1 MARKP
6 RFPVA
11 GLPMHVIQR
20 GNNRQVC
27 FNDSSDRRRY
37 LADLGESLRRYEV
50 ALHAWVLM
58 SNHVHL
64 LVTPRQPG
72 TLSCMMQLLGNRY
85 VRWFN
90 LRHERSGTLWEG
102 RFRASLVE
110 SDAYLLA
117 CMRYIELNPVRAGMV
132 RAPDKYRWSSFAA
145 NALGIADPLV
155 TPHPTFLALDEDS
168 RHRRSAYRQLFSEP
182 LGDHALR
189 AIRNAANSELVLG
202 SERFKDHIEA
212 DTARPARSRSRG
224 RPPAAKR
231 ALTPNKKSGSDPI

>member
-64 LVTPRQPG
+64 LVTPRP
-72 TLSCMMQLLGNRY
+72 N
-85 VRWFN
+85 
-90 LRHERSGTLWEG
+90 
-102 RFRASLVE
+102 
-110 SDAYLLA
+110 
-117 CMRYIELNPVRAGMV
+117 
-132 RAPDKYRWSSFAA
+132 
-145 NALGIADPLV
+145 
-155 TPHPTFLALDEDS
+155 FLALDEDS

-182 LGDHALR
+182 LGDAALS

-224 RPPAAKR
+224 RPPAAK
-231 ALTPNKKSGSDPI
+231 KSSDPKEKIRL

>member
-27 FNDSSDRRRY
+27 FTDSSDRRRY
-37 LADLGESLRRYEV
+37 LADLGESLHRYEV
-50 ALHAWVLM
+50 ALHTWVLM

-64 LVTPRQPG
+64 LVTPKQAG

-90 LRHERSGTLWEG
+90 RRHERSGTLWEG

-117 CMRYIELNPVRAGMV
+117 CMRYIELNPVRAGM
-132 RAPDKYRWSSFAA
+132 AQTPDKYRWSSFAA

-155 TPHPTFLALDEDS
+155 TPHPTFLALGQDA
-168 RHRRSAYRQLFSEP
+168 RHRRSAYRELFSEP
-182 LGDHALR
+182 LGDAALS
-189 AIRNAANSELVLG
+189 AIRDAANSELALG
-202 SERFKDHIEA
+202 SERFKNRIEA
-212 DTARPARSRSRG
+212 DTSRQAGSRIRG
-224 RPPAAKR
+224 RPPAASRKMV
-231 ALTPNKKSGSDPI
+231 L